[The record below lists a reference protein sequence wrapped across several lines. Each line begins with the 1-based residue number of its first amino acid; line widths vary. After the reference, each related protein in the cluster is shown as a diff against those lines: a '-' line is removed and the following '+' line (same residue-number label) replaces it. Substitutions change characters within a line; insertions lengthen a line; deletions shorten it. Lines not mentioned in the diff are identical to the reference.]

1 MKHQMKIS
9 AIGLAVCAAGMFG
22 MASLSHADAQYTTD
36 VANCK
41 SGQTYEDRATCM
53 KEAGASQVERHRSG
67 LSDPS
72 SSSSNAMARCD
83 ALPAAQRNDCMAQM
97 SGQGTTTVQGSVQG
111 GGVLRETTIPV
122 PAGTPGATTTAP
134 PGAYSQPAAPL
145 APPPVAPA
153 PYGNMR

>member
-1 MKHQMKIS
+1 MTHQMKIS
-9 AIGLAVCAAGMFG
+9 AIGLAVCAASMFG
-22 MASLSHADAQYTTD
+22 MASPSYADAQYTTD

-41 SGQTYEDRATCM
+41 SGKTYEDQATCM
-53 KEAGASQVERHRSG
+53 KEAGASQVERRRSG
-67 LSDPS
+67 LSEPS
-72 SSSSNAMARCD
+72 SSNPTARCD

-97 SGQGTTTVQGSVQG
+97 TGQGTTSVQGSVGG
-111 GGVLRETTIPV
+111 GGVLRETVIPV
-122 PAGTPGATTTAP
+122 PAGTPGSTTMP